1 MKILSWNVRGIGS
14 AQKRAITKGVITAVS
29 PNFVFLTKTK
39 LVLVDKKIIKSL
51 WSSIS
56 IDWAHTLSTGTFR
69 GIIIMWDSL
78 IHYADEVYDGSN
90 SLLVSIRFSD
100 NVMWWILGIYGPAS
114 RRNRKFFWEEL
125 DTLASTCN
133 SCWILGGAFNVY
145 RWPMKL
151 HHADHPDST
160 WENSTHLLERQ
171 ILWNRDHLITPLLGP
186 IWETPP
192 LCQNWTD
199 SFIVNNE
206 RALSTNTR

>member
-29 PNFVFLTKTK
+29 PNFVILTETK

-56 IDWAHTLSTGTFR
+56 INGAHTLSTGTFG

-78 IHYADEVYDGSN
+78 IHCADEVYDGSN
-90 SLLVSIRFSD
+90 SLLVSIKFSD
-100 NVMWWILGIYGPAS
+100 NVLWWISGIYGPAS

-133 SCWILGGAFNVY
+133 SCWILGGDFNVY
-145 RWPMKL
+145 RWTNETTSCRPSRLNMRKFNAFIEKTNL
-151 HHADHPDST
+151 MEPRSFNNPFTWSNEKHP
-160 WENSTHLLERQ
+160 HYVKIGQ
-171 ILWNRDHLITPLLGP
+171 IPL
-186 IWETPP
+186 
-192 LCQNWTD
+192 
-199 SFIVNNE
+199 
-206 RALSTNTR
+206 